1 MFTLLYPRPGP
12 FKYWKRNSRRLMYL
26 LPILILILR
35 PLFLQVLVRVMLLSW
50 KRLVKVSIYWHFWF
64 HGISSIGQKYWLG
77 KLDIWYWIG
86 SWLWWWTV
94 SLAHFIPLSHPFSC
108 IPYLVSSSKSTL
120 LTPSPL
126 PFVAHLLAFW
136 PSLSHSETA
145 LSLFTSTAVSTVA
158 GVNDQQYWAT
168 ESLSNYSYGK
178 SIERT

>member
-1 MFTLLYPRPGP
+1 MSATYWMLFHHCSTCTETMGP
-12 FKYWKRNSRRLMYL
+12 FWF
-26 LPILILILR
+26 
-35 PLFLQVLVRVMLLSW
+35 LFLPPSLFFTVMCVNSTRVSTPFLLVFFNLCLFHYNLGLL
-50 KRLVKVSIYWHFWF
+50 F
-64 HGISSIGQKYWLG
+64 Q
-77 KLDIWYWIG
+77 WIFLRH
-86 SWLWWWTV
+86 SPSFMVIAQYLWSWTV

-168 ESLSNYSYGK
+168 EILSNYSYGK
-178 SIERT
+178 SMERT